1 MGQPEL
7 FAKKTFADETARIT
21 GGAVIWQDPP
31 EIRLESVR
39 ADGLLVVQRSEHLA
53 GLAAPWPAA
62 QRKEEVLVEVKM
74 PGDHLDMKA
83 VERTLLRRQA
93 RQVQRVEERAPVW
106 PGDEQ
111 LWMVAAH
118 VPQWIQDV
126 RMLRCFAPGC
136 YLVEPMGYCFVW
148 LAANELPLREELIP
162 FLVTRSGRPMM
173 EFLRWV
179 LSQRPPKWVMTM
191 VKSLSMSETAKA
203 DWMDEILDTSDP
215 KLEALE
221 RRLLQTLLRAQP
233 AFKQELIAEAVVE
246 SRLAEARSAIRRV
259 LVRRRFVLRP
269 EEDAR
274 IDACSD
280 LAMLERWLDQA
291 VTAGSVGEALE

>member
-39 ADGLLVVQRSEHLA
+39 ADGLLVVQRSERLA
-53 GLAAPWPAA
+53 SLAAPWPAA
-62 QRKEEVLVEVKM
+62 QRKEEILVEVKM

-126 RMLRCFAPGC
+126 RTLRCFAPGC

-148 LAANELPLREELIP
+148 VAANELPLREELVP

-173 EFLRWV
+173 EFLEWV
-179 LSQRPPKWVMTM
+179 NHVRPTEWMMNMLDIVPMSQSIKVDWIEELRKPDRDWSRVRDLLFQLEPSYKED
-191 VKSLSMSETAKA
+191 LISEG
-203 DWMDEILDTSDP
+203 
-215 KLEALE
+215 
-221 RRLLQTLLRAQP
+221 
-233 AFKQELIAEAVVE
+233 
-246 SRLAEARSAIRRV
+246 RLAEARSALRRV

-274 IDACSD
+274 IDACRD
-280 LAMLERWLDQA
+280 LATLERWHDQA

>member
-21 GGAVIWQDPP
+21 DGAVIWQDPP

-39 ADGLLVVQRSEHLA
+39 ADGLLVVQRSEHLS

-62 QRKEEVLVEVKM
+62 QRKEEILVEVKM

-118 VPQWIQDV
+118 VPQWIREV
-126 RMLRCFAPGC
+126 RSLCRFAPGC

-148 LAANELPLREELIP
+148 VAANELPLREELVP
-162 FLVTRSGRPMM
+162 FLVARSGRPLW
-173 EFLRWV
+173 EFLEWV
-179 LSQRPPKWVMTM
+179 NHVRPTEWMMNMLDIVPMSQSIKV
-191 VKSLSMSETAKA
+191 
-203 DWMDEILDTSDP
+203 DWIEELRKPDRDWSRVRDLLFQ
-215 KLEALE
+215 LEPSYKE
-221 RRLLQTLLRAQP
+221 D
-233 AFKQELIAEAVVE
+233 LIGEG
-246 SRLAEARSAIRRV
+246 RLAEARSALRRV

-274 IDACSD
+274 IDACRD
-280 LAMLERWLDQA
+280 LATLERWLDQA